1 MLIGVL
7 LVMCILA
14 MGCEKRL
21 GSLASLDG
29 KLGVLVT
36 VDEEKWQ
43 ELGESLIGYL
53 RGRLKQMTVTG
64 STEIETVLGSYG
76 FAALDARHPDALR
89 SLRED
94 LGVEYLLTVDLVDIN
109 DGSTTS
115 TVEFGTNRSKF
126 TTAVNTT
133 VTLVYALYD
142 TESGAEILS
151 GKEVGESD
159 EIVGVK
165 IGSDGSRLGVR
176 VAREAD
182 LVREALM
189 DAVKKTGWL

>member
-1 MLIGVL
+1 M
-7 LVMCILA
+7 
-14 MGCEKRL
+14 
-21 GSLASLDG
+21 
-29 KLGVLVT
+29 
-36 VDEEKWQ
+36 
-43 ELGESLIGYL
+43 
-53 RGRLKQMTVTG
+53 
-64 STEIETVLGSYG
+64 
-76 FAALDARHPDALR
+76 
-89 SLRED
+89 
-94 LGVEYLLTVDLVDIN
+94 
-109 DGSTTS
+109 
-115 TVEFGTNRSKF
+115 
-126 TTAVNTT
+126 
-133 VTLVYALYD
+133 TLVYALYD